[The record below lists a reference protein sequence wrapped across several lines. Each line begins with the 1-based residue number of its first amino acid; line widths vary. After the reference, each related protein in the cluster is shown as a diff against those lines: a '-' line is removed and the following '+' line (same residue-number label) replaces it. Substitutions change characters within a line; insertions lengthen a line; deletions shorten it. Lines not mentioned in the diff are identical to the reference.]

1 MVRALYINNGG
12 QRYFNFLYACQKVEA
27 EHKLSGLVWKTV
39 VDSKSFEVL
48 SAYLKEKG
56 IDSYIEGERIA
67 IVLGGYKVG
76 ENGEEK
82 WYPAPKYFF
91 DSTSE
96 ADSFLINEK
105 FSRNHEEIYNKEGEV
120 LGTYMLAKVIEVDRF
135 SSKNNKGE
143 KVEW

>member
-1 MVRALYINNGG
+1 MGTLYIKNGG
-12 QRYFNFLYACQKVEA
+12 ERFFNFSYACRKVEA
-27 EHKLSGLVWKTV
+27 EYNLSGLVWKTV
-39 VDSKSFEVL
+39 VDSNSFEVL

-56 IDSYIEGERIA
+56 VDAYVEGERIA

-91 DSTSE
+91 DGTSE
-96 ADSFLINEK
+96 ADSFLINVN
-105 FSRNHEEIYNKEGEV
+105 FSRREEGIYTKEDDVVGA
-120 LGTYMLAKVIEVDRF
+120 YNLAKVIEVDKF
-135 SSKNNKGE
+135 SSRSDKGE